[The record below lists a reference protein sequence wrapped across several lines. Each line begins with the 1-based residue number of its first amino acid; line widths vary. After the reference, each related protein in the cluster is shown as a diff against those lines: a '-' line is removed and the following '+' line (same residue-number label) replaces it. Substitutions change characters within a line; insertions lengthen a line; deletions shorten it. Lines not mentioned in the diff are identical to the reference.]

1 MLDRG
6 LECLK
11 RRTRARDY
19 SDALQARVCAAARL
33 GRAPAGRG
41 SRPPPGPKHPST
53 AAAPAATLRQ
63 HRSAR
68 QRRPH
73 VAQAQQTAAAVAR
86 AGRSLKSSRAA
97 SDRRM
102 HAAVQPAAS
111 RHAGRWGT
119 CVRMRRDCDQRRAC
133 AACPLDC
140 SARCWSLSQPRRRGQ
155 AVGEVLAYSRGLAA
169 LAGEPEMPPG
179 LGPVSVFGGRL
190 DADGKRRDLRELY
203 RCAPGSTAAG
213 FAPGSAA
220 PGSAPVFASA
230 GSPRHAA

>member
-1 MLDRG
+1 VRATQQRVRLEDDAAAEVIKERARAAAEGMLDRG

-41 SRPPPGPKHPST
+41 SRTPPGPKHPST
-53 AAAPAATLRQ
+53 VAAPAATLRQ

-86 AGRSLKSSRAA
+86 AGRSLASRRAA
-97 SDRRM
+97 SYRGM

-111 RHAGRWGT
+111 DMQDVGIALRARGAAVTNGGHAE
-119 CVRMRRDCDQRRAC
+119 RA
-133 AACPLDC
+133 
-140 SARCWSLSQPRRRGQ
+140 LSVAER
-155 AVGEVLAYSRGLAA
+155 
-169 LAGEPEMPPG
+169 
-179 LGPVSVFGGRL
+179 
-190 DADGKRRDLRELY
+190 
-203 RCAPGSTAAG
+203 AAG
-213 FAPGSAA
+213 A
-220 PGSAPVFASA
+220 
-230 GSPRHAA
+230 